1 MDESYLDI
9 TEGYV
14 DDCKIIQM
22 QYHSFLPYSSTALSK
37 NDEIRILIQNMDAYT
52 LPCESYIYVEGKVN
66 KPADVGQGIGDFKF
80 TNNGLAFLFS
90 ELRYE
95 LNGVEI
101 QKLKY
106 PGISSCLKG
115 YCSHTPNDLNELQ
128 NSAWDIHMTDDDN
141 KDFMTEY
148 TFSGCIPLKYLF
160 GFCEDYKK
168 ILLNCNQQLIL
179 NRSSTDF
186 DALYVTGTA
195 VKENIE
201 KNKKVT
207 IDLQKVIWKMPIVR
221 VTDREK
227 LKLLKVIDSRKTLSC
242 AFRSWDLC
250 EYPVLPQNNSHS
262 WTVKSSN
269 LLEKPRFAIIG
280 FQTDRKNNLTNQS
293 SRFDSCNLK
302 NLKVHLNSEVY
313 PYEDFRADF
322 TNKFTA
328 LLYKAYTDFQK
339 SYYDRDNSLPILS
352 KKDFQDFVPIVVVDL
367 SRQND
372 NVKSST
378 VDLRIEFE
386 TTADVPAKT
395 AAYCL
400 ILHDQVITYNPF
412 SGDVRK
418 L

>member
-1 MDESYLDI
+1 
-9 TEGYV
+9 
-14 DDCKIIQM
+14 
-22 QYHSFLPYSSTALSK
+22 
-37 NDEIRILIQNMDAYT
+37 MDAYT
-52 LPCESYIYVEGKVN
+52 LPCESYIYVEKKVS
-66 KPADVGQGIGDFKF
+66 KPKDVGQGIGDIKF

-106 PGISSCLKG
+106 LGISSCLKG
-115 YCSHTPNDLNELQ
+115 YCSYTPNDLNELQ
-128 NSAWDIHMTDDDN
+128 NGAWDINMTEEDN
-141 KDFMTEY
+141 KDFMTENK
-148 TFSGCIPLKYLF
+148 FSGCIPLKHLF

-179 NRSSTDF
+179 NRASKDF
-186 DALYVTGTA
+186 DALYVTGVGA
-195 VKENIE
+195 KENIE

-207 IDLQKVIWKMPIVR
+207 LDLQKIIWKMPIVR
-221 VTDREK
+221 VSDIEK
-227 LKLLKVIDSRKTLSC
+227 LKLLKVLDSRKTLSC
-242 AFRSWDLC
+242 AFRSWDLR
-250 EYPVLPQNNSHS
+250 EYPVLPQNTSHS

-280 FQTDRKNNLTNQS
+280 FQTDKKKNNLNNPS
-293 SRFDSCNLK
+293 GLFDHCSLK

-313 PYEDFRADF
+313 PYEDFRVDF
-322 TNKFTA
+322 TDKITS

-339 SYYDRDNSLPILS
+339 SYYDRDNSLPLLS
-352 KKDFQDFVPIVVVDL
+352 RKTFQDFVPIVVVDL

-372 NVKSST
+372 NVKSTT

-386 TTADVPAKT
+386 TTANVPAKT

-400 ILHDQVITYNPF
+400 ILPDQVITYNPF